1 VWVASFFSKN
11 IHILDAETVCHVSQ
25 VSYLEEAPRDLCLSD
40 QLCHCSAAG
49 PQVWCLLVNGTLLAF
64 DPDTRT
70 RTCKVREGEGVIG
83 G

>member
-1 VWVASFFSKN
+1 MLSA
-11 IHILDAETVCHVSQ
+11 DVSQ

-40 QLCHCSAAG
+40 QICHCSTAG

-70 RTCKVREGEGVIG
+70 RTCKVREGEGIDYWSIKLYIPPS
-83 G
+83 